1 MDRAMEL
8 LAWRL
13 LRRVVGRCTFHMSES
28 VLVSFAALLV
38 FDSQPMLRLRP
49 SCELCYRGEFLAEC
63 PLPAMTAARG
73 NRLECLRA
81 LYEGSAV
88 GDAR

>member
-1 MDRAMEL
+1 MHCPPIMALNQKPMDRAMEL

-13 LRRVVGRCTFHMSES
+13 LRRVVGRCTLDMSES

-49 SCELCYRGEFLAEC
+49 SCELCDRDEC
-63 PLPAMTAARG
+63 
-73 NRLECLRA
+73 
-81 LYEGSAV
+81 V
-88 GDAR
+88 